1 MNELAVYRHG
11 AQSHSKA
18 VHYSRYY
25 TLEQLK
31 HFYST
36 ASLGFICA
44 SFASWALMSFFIGQF
59 FAGAEFEYMD
69 DWRPIQFVYAVMGIA
84 LATAITIA
92 EAVLFNSGRA
102 REYLAVVGFAIGFS
116 IFAETAATMQ
126 REQSSVAFKSIQSE
140 VYKATIKA
148 VDSLATTST
157 LTPAQLKLSQLQ
169 ASYAEAKQLGNKS
182 AMEALQGRILRLE
195 QQAELEQANRTTSL
209 QNTITQAKNLEYD
222 ETKHQA
228 MIRFLAEV
236 FGISH
241 VVSSAL
247 LAFFLILTFK
257 ICFHYLG
264 SMRQLNERAIS
275 INTGKIS
282 ASIEQFRI
290 APAVINQEKLQVPS
304 SAEQA
309 TKKASDDLQLP
320 VLQLPVKN
328 TGIDENRNKST
339 AYTQAELTKVNSLV
353 SCPNCGAEFQKS
365 NKWHLF
371 CSNNRK
377 PRADGGNCS
386 DDWHNAHKP
395 ERSEVLKAKQGANK
409 GRVVLKI

>member
-1 MNELAVYRHG
+1 MNDLVTYQHG
-11 AQSHSKA
+11 AQHHAKA

-31 HFYST
+31 QFYST

-44 SFASWALMSFFIGQF
+44 SFASWCLMSFFIGQF
-59 FAGAEFEYMD
+59 FAGAEFEYMN
-69 DWRPIQFVYAVMGIA
+69 DWRAIQFVYAAMGIA

-102 REYLAVVGFAIGFS
+102 KEYLLVMGFSVGFS
-116 IFAETAATMQ
+116 IFAESAATMQ
-126 REQSSVAFKSIQSE
+126 REQSTVAFKSTQSE
-140 VYKATIKA
+140 VYKATIRA
-148 VDSLATTST
+148 VDVLATSST
-157 LTPAQLKLSQLQ
+157 LTPAQVKLSQLQ
-169 ASYAEAKQLGNKS
+169 ASYADAKQLGNKG
-182 AMEALQGRILRLE
+182 AMEALQARILRLE

-209 QNTITQAKNLEYD
+209 QNTITQAKALEYD

-236 FGISH
+236 FGFSH

-264 SMRQLNERAIS
+264 SMRQLNDRAIS

-290 APAVINQEKLQVPS
+290 ASTVQTVENSQNTANALPYVNQALSTVNAVHVQLESSLVDLFKEHLAQGQVGISFRELKSWIAKHSDEKTALY
-304 SAEQA
+304 
-309 TKKASDDLQLP
+309 DLQDVADSL
-320 VLQLPVKN
+320 LNSAAQSGLLM
-328 TGIDENRNKST
+328 ENPEYEK
-339 AYTQAELTKVNSLV
+339 
-353 SCPNCGAEFQKS
+353 G
-365 NKWHLF
+365 
-371 CSNNRK
+371 NRK
-377 PRADGGNCS
+377 P
-386 DDWHNAHKP
+386 KY
-395 ERSEVLKAKQGANK
+395 LKMT
-409 GRVVLKI
+409 

>member
-1 MNELAVYRHG
+1 MNELVTYQHG
-11 AQSHSKA
+11 AQHHAKA

-31 HFYST
+31 QFYST

-44 SFASWALMSFFIGQF
+44 SFASWALMAFFIGQF
-59 FAGAEFEYMD
+59 FAGAEFESMHE
-69 DWRPIQFVYAVMGIA
+69 WRAIQFVYAAMGIA

-102 REYLAVVGFAIGFS
+102 REYLLVMGFAVGFS
-116 IFAETAATMQ
+116 IFAESAATMQ
-126 REQSSVAFKSIQSE
+126 REQSTVAFKSTQSE

-148 VDSLATTST
+148 VDVLATTST
-157 LTPAQLKLSQLQ
+157 LTPAQVKLSQLQ
-169 ASYAEAKQLGNKS
+169 ASYAEAKQLGNKG
-182 AMEALQGRILRLE
+182 AMDALQARILRLE
-195 QQAELEQANRTTSL
+195 QQAELEQANRTSSL
-209 QNTITQAKNLEYD
+209 QNTITQAKALEYD

-236 FGISH
+236 LGFSH

-264 SMRQLNERAIS
+264 AMRQLNERAIS

-290 APAVINQEKLQVPS
+290 TGTVQTVENSPNTANALPYVNQSLSTVNAVHVQLESSLVDLFKEHLAQGQVGISFRELKSWIAKHSDEKTALY
-304 SAEQA
+304 
-309 TKKASDDLQLP
+309 DLQDVADSLLNSAAQSGLL
-320 VLQLPVKN
+320 V
-328 TGIDENRNKST
+328 ENPEYEK
-339 AYTQAELTKVNSLV
+339 
-353 SCPNCGAEFQKS
+353 G
-365 NKWHLF
+365 
-371 CSNNRK
+371 NRK
-377 PRADGGNCS
+377 PRY
-386 DDWHNAHKP
+386 
-395 ERSEVLKAKQGANK
+395 LKTA
-409 GRVVLKI
+409 

>member
-1 MNELAVYRHG
+1 MNELVTYQHG
-11 AQSHSKA
+11 AQRHAKA

-25 TLEQLK
+25 TLDQLK
-31 HFYST
+31 QFYST

-44 SFASWALMSFFIGQF
+44 SFASWCLMSFFIGQF

-69 DWRPIQFVYAVMGIA
+69 DWRPIQFVYAAMGIA

-102 REYLAVVGFAIGFS
+102 REYLLVMGFSVGFS
-116 IFAETAATMQ
+116 IFAESAATMQ
-126 REQSSVAFKSIQSE
+126 REQSTVAFKSTQSE

-148 VDSLATTST
+148 VDVLATTST
-157 LTPAQLKLSQLQ
+157 LTPSQIKLSQLQ
-169 ASYAEAKQLGNKS
+169 ASYAEAKQLGNKG
-182 AMEALQGRILRLE
+182 AMEALQARILRLE
-195 QQAELEQANRTTSL
+195 QQAELEQANRTSSL
-209 QNTITQAKNLEYD
+209 QNTITQAKALEYD

-236 FGISH
+236 LGFSH

-257 ICFHYLG
+257 VCFHYLG
-264 SMRQLNERAIS
+264 AMRQLNERAIS

-282 ASIEQFRI
+282 ATIEPFRI
-290 APAVINQEKLQVPS
+290 APSASSQTEKTLSTPS
-304 SAEQA
+304 
-309 TKKASDDLQLP
+309 LQLP
-320 VLQLPVKN
+320 VEI
-328 TGIDENRNKST
+328 TGIDENRGNST
-339 AYTQAELTKVNSLV
+339 VYTQAEIAKVGAMV
-353 SCPNCGAEFQKS
+353 ACPTCGNQFQKS

-386 DDWHNAHKP
+386 DDWHNAQKP
-395 ERSEVLKAKQGANK
+395 ERAAHVEGKKT
-409 GRVVLKI
+409 

>member
-1 MNELAVYRHG
+1 MNELVQYQHG
-11 AQSHSKA
+11 ARFHAKA

-31 HFYST
+31 QFYST

-44 SFASWALMSFFIGQF
+44 SFASWALMAFFIGQF
-59 FAGAEFEYMD
+59 FAGAEFESMH
-69 DWRPIQFVYAVMGIA
+69 DWRPIQFVYAAMGIA

-102 REYLAVVGFAIGFS
+102 REYLLVMGFAVGFS
-116 IFAETAATMQ
+116 IFAESAATMQ
-126 REQSSVAFKSIQSE
+126 REQSTVAFKSTQSE

-148 VDSLATTST
+148 VDVLATTST
-157 LTPAQLKLSQLQ
+157 LTPAQVKLSQLQ
-169 ASYAEAKQLGNKS
+169 ASYAEAKQLGNKG
-182 AMEALQGRILRLE
+182 AMDALQARILRLE
-195 QQAELEQANRTTSL
+195 QQAELEQANRTSSL
-209 QNTITQAKNLEYD
+209 QNTITQAKALEYD

-236 FGISH
+236 LGFSH

-264 SMRQLNERAIS
+264 AMRQLNERAIS

-290 APAVINQEKLQVPS
+290 TGTVQTVENSQNTANALPYVNQALSTVNAVHVQLESSLVDLFKEHLAQGQVGISFRELKSWIAKHSDEKTALY
-304 SAEQA
+304 
-309 TKKASDDLQLP
+309 DLQDVADSLLNSAAQSGLL
-320 VLQLPVKN
+320 V
-328 TGIDENRNKST
+328 ENPEYEK
-339 AYTQAELTKVNSLV
+339 
-353 SCPNCGAEFQKS
+353 G
-365 NKWHLF
+365 
-371 CSNNRK
+371 NRK
-377 PRADGGNCS
+377 PRY
-386 DDWHNAHKP
+386 
-395 ERSEVLKAKQGANK
+395 LKTA
-409 GRVVLKI
+409 

>member
-1 MNELAVYRHG
+1 MNELVQYQHG
-11 AQSHSKA
+11 ARFHAKA

-31 HFYST
+31 QFYST
-36 ASLGFICA
+36 ASLGFIFA
-44 SFASWALMSFFIGQF
+44 SFASWALMAFFIGQF
-59 FAGAEFEYMD
+59 FAGSEFESMHE
-69 DWRPIQFVYAVMGIA
+69 WRAIQFVYAAMGIA

-102 REYLAVVGFAIGFS
+102 REYLLVMGFAVGFS
-116 IFAETAATMQ
+116 IFAESAATMQ
-126 REQSSVAFKSIQSE
+126 REQSTVAFKSTQSE
-140 VYKATIKA
+140 VYKATIRA
-148 VDSLATTST
+148 VDVLATSST
-157 LTPAQLKLSQLQ
+157 LTPAQVKLSQLQ
-169 ASYAEAKQLGNKS
+169 ASYAEAKQLGNKG
-182 AMEALQGRILRLE
+182 AMDALQARILRLE
-195 QQAELEQANRTTSL
+195 QQAELEQANRTSSL
-209 QNTITQAKNLEYD
+209 QNTITQAKALEYD

-236 FGISH
+236 LGFSH

-290 APAVINQEKLQVPS
+290 APPAPTQSQKALNTPS
-304 SAEQA
+304 
-309 TKKASDDLQLP
+309 LQLP
-320 VLQLPVKN
+320 VEGLQLPVKN
-328 TGIDENRNKST
+328 EETENNSDIST
-339 AYTQAELTKVNSLV
+339 VYAQAELAKVGSLV
-353 SCPNCGAEFQKS
+353 ACPNCGAEFQKS

-386 DDWHNAHKP
+386 DDWHNAQKP
-395 ERSEVLKAKQGANK
+395 ERAAHVEGKKA
-409 GRVVLKI
+409 

>member
-1 MNELAVYRHG
+1 MNDLVQYQHG
-11 AQSHSKA
+11 ARFHAKA

-31 HFYST
+31 QFYST

-44 SFASWALMSFFIGQF
+44 SFASWALMAFFIGQF
-59 FAGAEFEYMD
+59 FAGAEFESMHE
-69 DWRPIQFVYAVMGIA
+69 WRAIQFVYAAMGIA

-102 REYLAVVGFAIGFS
+102 REYLLVMGFAVGFS
-116 IFAETAATMQ
+116 IFAESAATMQ
-126 REQSSVAFKSIQSE
+126 REQSTVAFKSTQSE

-148 VDSLATTST
+148 VDVLATTST
-157 LTPAQLKLSQLQ
+157 LTPAQVKLSQLQ
-169 ASYAEAKQLGNKS
+169 ASYAEAKQLGNKG
-182 AMEALQGRILRLE
+182 AMDALQARILRLE
-195 QQAELEQANRTTSL
+195 QQAELEQANRTQSL
-209 QNTITQAKNLEYD
+209 QNTISQAKALEYD

-228 MIRFLAEV
+228 MIRFLSEV
-236 FGISH
+236 FGLSS
-241 VVSSAL
+241 VVASAL

-290 APAVINQEKLQVPS
+290 APPAPTQSQKALNTPS
-304 SAEQA
+304 
-309 TKKASDDLQLP
+309 LQLP
-320 VLQLPVKN
+320 VEGLQLPVKN
-328 TGIDENRNKST
+328 EETENNSDIST
-339 AYTQAELTKVNSLV
+339 VYAQAELAKVGSLV
-353 SCPNCGAEFQKS
+353 ACPNCGAEFQKS

-386 DDWHNAHKP
+386 DDWHNAQKP
-395 ERSEVLKAKQGANK
+395 ERAAHVESRKT
-409 GRVVLKI
+409 